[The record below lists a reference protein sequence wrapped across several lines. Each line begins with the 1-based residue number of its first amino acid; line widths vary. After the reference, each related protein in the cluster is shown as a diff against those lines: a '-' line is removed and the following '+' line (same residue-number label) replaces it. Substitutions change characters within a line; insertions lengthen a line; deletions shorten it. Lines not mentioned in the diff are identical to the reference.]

1 MPNPGDWKTYKR
13 YLGTDRHQKA
23 PIGTEITPELHQV
36 SLFKRFLMCYIYNGQ
51 SAGQEPRSRV
61 HFLLQKNNGVDERLF
76 MIARAVVSQAL
87 FSCPDLQPVREDV
100 LYQHTCAHRKDPP
113 MDGKENNIWIMKNS
127 KSSSSAQ

>member
-87 FSCPDLQPVREDV
+87 FSCPELQAVREDV
-100 LYQHTCAHRKDPP
+100 PDQHTCAHRKDPP
-113 MDGKENNIWIMKNS
+113 MDGKES
-127 KSSSSAQ
+127 TYGL

>member
-13 YLGTDRHQKA
+13 YLGTDWHQKA
-23 PIGTEITPELHQV
+23 PIGTGITPELHHV

-113 MDGKENNIWIMKNS
+113 VYGKEKNIWIMKNS